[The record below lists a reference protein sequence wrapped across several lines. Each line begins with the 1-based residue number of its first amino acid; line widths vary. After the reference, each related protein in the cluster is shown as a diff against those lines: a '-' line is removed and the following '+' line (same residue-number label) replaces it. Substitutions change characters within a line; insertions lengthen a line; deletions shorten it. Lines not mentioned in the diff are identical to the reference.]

1 MNPIYDLLVQGNR
14 GEVLVVE
21 ILLSS
26 KADKIIGTLV
36 ISSWLQS
43 NIPIDVHLHC
53 VIMCLVWYKRI
64 NCSPLPIIVVIYPYR
79 LFSVIFMV
87 ILYVLL

>member
-43 NIPIDVHLHC
+43 NIPIDVHYIVLSCALFDTRGLTVLH
-53 VIMCLVWYKRI
+53 Y
-64 NCSPLPIIVVIYPYR
+64 
-79 LFSVIFMV
+79 
-87 ILYVLL
+87 LLLW